1 MFHWYSTTKHT
12 LNDFPSGGKLTVER
26 QEKPL
31 RMITINNIRY
41 RNDYISFIRQVME
54 THFRKYCCTDETITL
69 SCSITDSTSHS
80 IDIQQ
85 YYLYRLEYYITD
97 ISFEM
102 LMHIL
107 RIIYNDT
114 HGIQSISDKLYNSLE
129 RIRCVYWTGSRD
141 YPNNKH
147 STVRYNPWTY
157 SVTNLFHTPLIN
169 MLPYSKELKSLF
181 LHTGYAYKI
190 DAYDNKLNDML
201 CFPDTYC
208 EPGYIHH
215 SSYYIN
221 RIPISISAVN
231 TLTAKIDS
239 CKRKLSWLTDT
250 SNRDFDK
257 NRKIDMYKNCIEHYT
272 EVIHN
277 LHRMDRMLSKYYKE
291 YRSNKHVSTEHTEI
305 ATQMEPVRRFSIT
318 TAETVSI
325 EPVIQTEPEKI
336 TINRF
341 RWMI

>member
-12 LNDFPSGGKLTVER
+12 INDFPSGGKLTVER
-26 QEKPL
+26 QENPL
-31 RMITINNIRY
+31 RIITINNIRY

-54 THFRKYCCTDETITL
+54 THFRKYCTDETIIV
-69 SCSITDSTSHS
+69 SCSITDGTSHS

-102 LMHIL
+102 LIYVL
-107 RIIYNDT
+107 RIIHNDMRR
-114 HGIQSISDKLYNSLE
+114 IQSLSGMLYDRLE
-129 RIRCVYWTGSRD
+129 SIRCVYWTGSRD

-147 STVRYNPWTY
+147 STERYNPWTY
-157 SVTNLFHTPLIN
+157 SVTNLFYAPLLDI
-169 MLPYSKELKSLF
+169 LPYSTELKSLF
-181 LHTGYAYKI
+181 LWMGEAYKI
-190 DAYDNKLNDML
+190 DIYNNELHNML
-201 CFPDTYC
+201 CFTDEYC
-208 EPGYIHH
+208 TPGYIHH
-215 SSYYIN
+215 FSYHI
-221 RIPISISAVN
+221 RCIPISISAIN

-250 SNRDFDK
+250 SNHDFD
-257 NRKIDMYKNCIEHYT
+257 RDSKISTYKHRIEHYT
-272 EVIHN
+272 EVIQN
-277 LHRMDRMLSKYYKE
+277 LRRVDQMLIKYYKD
-291 YRSNKHVSTEHTEI
+291 YRSNKPASTEYTET

-325 EPVIQTEPEKI
+325 EPVIRTEPEKT